1 MNKEAFKISK
11 RTSNEKPN
19 KIRRAGQIPCIIY
32 GESLS
37 ETIPVKISYT
47 TLLRLFKENTRGS
60 IIPLDIDGEIRN
72 CVVKDIQKNN
82 LGEVIHVDFQFV
94 KHNEIIK
101 MKIPVNFLG
110 EENLE
115 SKNLIFEICNPVLE
129 FHGNVE
135 KIPELIEYDISGLN
149 FEDKVFAKDICIPQG
164 VELITDPD
172 TILAVVNA

>member
-1 MNKEAFKISK
+1 MNKKAFKISK
-11 RTSNEKPN
+11 RKPNEKTN
-19 KIRRAGQIPCIIY
+19 KIRREGQIPCIIY

-37 ETIPVKISYT
+37 ETIPVKIQFT

-60 IIPLDIDGEIRN
+60 IIPLDIDGDIKN

-94 KHNEIIK
+94 KHNEIVK

-110 EENLE
+110 EESLE
-115 SKNLIFEICNPVLE
+115 GKNLIFEICTPTLE

-149 FEDKVFAKDICIPQG
+149 FEDKVLAKDICIPKDI
-164 VELITDPD
+164 ELVTNPD
-172 TILAVVNA
+172 TILAVVNS

>member
-1 MNKEAFKISK
+1 MNEKAFKISK
-11 RTSNEKPN
+11 RKSNEKTN
-19 KIRRAGQIPCIIY
+19 RIRREGQIPCIIY

-37 ETIPVKISYT
+37 ETIPVKIPFT

-60 IIPLDIDGEIRN
+60 IIPLDVGGEIKN

-82 LGEVIHVDFQFV
+82 LGEVIHVDFQSV
-94 KHNEIIK
+94 EHNEIVK

-110 EENLE
+110 EESLE
-115 SKNLIFEICNPVLE
+115 SKNLIFEICTPTLE

-149 FEDKVFAKDICIPQG
+149 FEDKVFAKDICIPSG
-164 VELITDPD
+164 VELVTDPD
-172 TILAVVNA
+172 TILAVVNS